1 MLVGVLVGVGA
12 LVVAVL
18 GVVLV
23 RRLLRGRVLRV
34 LASVLVVVAVALVG
48 TRAWAQVMLDDAAA
62 ARAIAW
68 READTG
74 DVHRFASHPVA
85 AGDDRLVLRDA
96 PLPPGALDGVRARDG
111 RTLDALLADTGTA
124 AFVVLRGSDVLVEE
138 YGPGSAAT
146 TLQTSFSVAK
156 SVLATVLGIAV
167 DRGDVG
173 SLDDPVTAYVP
184 ELADR
189 DPRFADVT
197 LRHLV
202 TMSSGLAY
210 EEQGLPWSDD
220 SVTYYSPDLRATAL
234 SARVAQ
240 EPGRTFLYNNYNPLL
255 VGLVLER
262 ATGRP
267 LAEYTSEVLWQPL
280 GAGADASWSVDS
292 VRHGFAKMESGF
304 NATAL
309 DYARLGYLMAH
320 EGAVDGRQVVS
331 STWVAQATAADTTT
345 DPAARYQYFWWVD
358 TERDGRFYGHGNH
371 GQFVYVDPVTDV
383 VVVRLGARY
392 GVEPDAWVGVLREVA
407 DAVAAS

>member
-1 MLVGVLVGVGA
+1 MLVGVLVAVGA
-12 LVVAVL
+12 LAVAVL

-23 RRLLRGRVLRV
+23 RRLVRRRVLRV

-48 TRAWAQVMLDDAAA
+48 TRVWAQTMLDESAA
-62 ARAIAW
+62 ARALVW
-68 READTG
+68 LESDTG
-74 DVHRFASHPVA
+74 DLHRFDSQPVR
-85 AGDDRLVLRDA
+85 AGGDPLVLRDA
-96 PLPPGALDGVRARDG
+96 PLPAGALDGVRAPDG

-138 YGPGSAAT
+138 YGPGSSAD

-156 SVLATVLGIAV
+156 SVLSTVLGIAI

-173 SLDDPVTAYVP
+173 GLDDPVTRYVP
-184 ELADR
+184 ELAER
-189 DPRFADVT
+189 DPRFADLT

-210 EEQGLPWSDD
+210 DEQGLPWSDD

-234 SARVAQ
+234 SARVEEA
-240 EPGRTFLYNNYNPLL
+240 PGQRFLYNNYNPLL

-280 GAGADASWSVDS
+280 GAGADASWSVDGE
-292 VRHGFAKMESGF
+292 RHGFAKMESGF

-309 DYARLGYLMAH
+309 DYARLGYLVAH
-320 EGAVDGRQVVS
+320 GGAVDGRQVVS
-331 STWVAQATAADTTT
+331 SAWVAAATAADTTT
-345 DPAARYQYFWWVD
+345 DPEARYQYFWWVD
-358 TERDGRFYGHGNH
+358 TQRDGRFYGHGNH
-371 GQFVYVDPVTDV
+371 GQFVYVDPATQV

-392 GVEPDAWVGVLREVA
+392 GVGPDEWVDVLRQVA
-407 DAVAAS
+407 DAVAA